1 MEFSYFCLRACLF
14 QLSAWDAGNRPVYK
28 MKCAKSSLLNW
39 CVYIA
44 LYVAYMPLR
53 PEFYRNEKKKGTS
66 QKDAGSAEKEGYFRH
81 EGSSPNE
88 PYFLAL

>member
-53 PEFYRNEKKKGTS
+53 PEFYRNEKKKEHHRKMQGRPKKKATFVTKGLRQTS
-66 QKDAGSAEKEGYFRH
+66 PIF
-81 EGSSPNE
+81 
-88 PYFLAL
+88 